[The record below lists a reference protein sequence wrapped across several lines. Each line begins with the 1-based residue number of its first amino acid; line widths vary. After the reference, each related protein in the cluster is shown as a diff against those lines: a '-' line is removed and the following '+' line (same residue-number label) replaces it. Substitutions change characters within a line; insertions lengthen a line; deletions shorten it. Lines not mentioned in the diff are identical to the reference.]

1 MVYNKQITMTKD
13 YSDWSKEELI
23 RELEKLKKRKKY
35 GIVWEDALEE
45 EAELVCKEQLPVLE
59 EDTTKAII
67 TSEEYPTNVIIEG
80 DNYHSLSILNYTH
93 KSAIDFI
100 YIDPPYNTGNKD
112 FIYNDRY
119 VDIDD
124 VYRHSKW
131 LNFMSKRLLLAKNLL
146 KEDGIICISIDDN
159 EQAQLKLLCDEI
171 FHEANRLSTHH
182 IQVRYAD
189 KTLNEKNDWQP
200 VMEYVLLY
208 AKNGNYFKANKPTVD
223 YSIDKFIYEITE
235 LAKGTEITV
244 KKRKV
249 TVFRKGEW
257 KITKHKTPDNSLL
270 KETWV
275 SGSIYSGTGNGTMV
289 QNVIEPRI
297 EIDKYG
303 SLYKID
309 GLGEDGLGYRYFT
322 GPQKIG
328 ATRSKMYTGIPLI
341 RSAELSKG
349 AAVRYKSIANYYDF
363 SPDFGNIRSEGGIS
377 FNSGKKPIKMLK
389 QLINY
394 HQNKNAVV
402 LDFFAGSGSL
412 GHALLE
418 LNQEDGGLRKFILCT
433 NNENNIAAESTYP
446 RIRNVIK
453 GYGNEEGIPANLTY
467 FKTSFV
473 PAVQTDKNK
482 LRLAQ
487 MATGMLCL
495 KEDCFHEV
503 PQEGNFKIFTNSTD
517 RYVGIIYDDAEI
529 EAFKNVV
536 KKIHKKI
543 SVYVFSL
550 DESTKSEEFESIGDL
565 VDLKAIP
572 AVILNVYKRIFI

>member
-1 MVYNKQITMTKD
+1 MTKD